1 MSQHQNDN
9 WPTLLAAVI
18 HCQQCAG
25 QLPLPPRPVVQLDP
39 AARLLIIGQAPGL
52 KAHQRQRPWDDA
64 SGDRLRGWLGLS
76 REQFYQPQWL
86 ALMPMG
92 FCYPGRRGSGDAPP
106 RPECAPLWHARL
118 RAALTGVRLTVVVG
132 RYAQA
137 AYLPGLTLAEAVAQ
151 QPGRAQGLWALPH
164 PSPRNQNWWRDRPW
178 FADQLLPQL
187 RQAVNALFADS

>member
-39 AARLLIIGQAPGL
+39 AARLLVIGQAPGL

-137 AYLPGLTLAEAVAQ
+137 AYLPGLKLDEAVAQ
-151 QPGRAQGLWALPH
+151 QPGRGQGLWVLPH

-187 RQAVNALFADS
+187 RQAVNALFADC

>member
-1 MSQHQNDN
+1 MSQHQNYD

-18 HCQQCAG
+18 HCQQCAS

-52 KAHQRQRPWDDA
+52 KAHLRQRPWDDA
-64 SGDRLRGWLGLS
+64 SGDRLRSWLGLN

-92 FCYPGRRGSGDAPP
+92 FCYPGRKGSGDAPP

-118 RAALTGVRLTVVVG
+118 RAALTGVYLTVVVG

-164 PSPRNQNWWRDRPW
+164 PSPRNQTWWRDRPW

-187 RQAVNALFADS
+187 QQAVSDLFADR